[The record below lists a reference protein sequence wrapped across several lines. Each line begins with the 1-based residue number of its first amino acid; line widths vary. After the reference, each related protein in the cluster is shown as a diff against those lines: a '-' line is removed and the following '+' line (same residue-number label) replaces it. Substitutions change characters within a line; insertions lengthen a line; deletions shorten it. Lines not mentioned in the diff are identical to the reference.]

1 MQKFNSPQHVYK
13 IGRVNIG
20 GQPGE
25 TPTVL
30 VGSIFWLGQKMVQ
43 DANKGVFDPKEAE
56 NIINKMQTLSDES
69 GVPFI
74 LDIVGTTTEAFKKYV
89 QFVADHSEA
98 PFLTDAMS
106 PKVRMESAQFVKEIG
121 LQDKTIYNSIY
132 KGVQEAELQKIKEL
146 GIKTSIVLADNPK
159 DGSFQGK
166 MSVLDEALD
175 MAKRAGIEQVL
186 IDCAIPAFAPDMGIT
201 VRAIP
206 AIKEKF
212 GYPTGLGTGNVVTTM
227 GWVKAH
233 VAKEFRKGCVT
244 ATNSIMQVQGANWLM
259 FGPAEQSEYVFPA
272 VAVVDTYISSAMAD
286 LDIKPLT
293 EDHPIF
299 RMFL

>member
-1 MQKFNSPQHVYK
+1 MRIFNSPQQVYK
-13 IGRVNIG
+13 IGRVQIG

-30 VGSIFWLGQKMVQ
+30 IGSIFWLGQKMVQ

-74 LDIVGTTTEAFKKYV
+74 LDVVGTTTEAFKKYV
-89 QFVADHSEA
+89 SFVADHTEA

-166 MSVLDEALD
+166 MAVLEEALD

-233 VAKEFRKGCVT
+233 VAKEFRKGTVT
-244 ATNSIMQVQGANWLM
+244 ATNAIMQVQGANWLM

-293 EDHPIF
+293 EDAPIF

>member
-1 MQKFNSPQHVYK
+1 MRKFNSPQQIYK
-13 IGRVNIG
+13 IGRVSIG

-56 NIINKMQTLSDES
+56 NIINKMQTLSDET

-89 QFVADHSEA
+89 QFVADHTEA

-106 PKVRMESAQFVKEIG
+106 PRVRMESAQFVKEIG
-121 LQDKTIYNSIY
+121 LQDNTIYNSIY

-166 MSVLDEALD
+166 MAVLDEALD

-206 AIKEKF
+206 EIKEKF

-233 VAKEFRKGCVT
+233 VPKEFRKGTVT
-244 ATNSIMQVQGANWLM
+244 ATNAIMQVQGADWLM
-259 FGPAEQSEYVFPA
+259 FGPAEQSDYVFPA
-272 VAVVDTYISSAMAD
+272 VAVVDTYVSSAMAD
-286 LDIKPLT
+286 LDIKPIT
-293 EDHPIF
+293 EDAPIF

>member
-1 MQKFNSPQHVYK
+1 MQKFNSLQHVYK
-13 IGRVNIG
+13 IGRVQIG

-89 QFVADHSEA
+89 SFVADHSEA

-132 KGVQEAELQKIKEL
+132 KGVQETELQKIKEL

-175 MAKRAGIEQVL
+175 MAKRAGIEQIL

-233 VAKEFRKGCVT
+233 VAKEFRKGTVT
-244 ATNSIMQVQGANWLM
+244 ATNSIMQVQGANWVM

-293 EDHPIF
+293 DDAPIF

>member
-1 MQKFNSPQHVYK
+1 VYK
-13 IGRVNIG
+13 IGRVQIG

-89 QFVADHSEA
+89 SFVADHSEA

-121 LQDKTIYNSIY
+121 LQDNTIYNSIY

-166 MSVLDEALD
+166 MSVLAEALD

-206 AIKEKF
+206 EIKEKF

-233 VAKEFRKGCVT
+233 VAKEFRKGTVT
-244 ATNSIMQVQGANWLM
+244 ATNAIMQVQGANWLM
-259 FGPAEQSEYVFPA
+259 FGPAEQSDYVFPA

-286 LDIKPLT
+286 LDVKPLT
-293 EDHPIF
+293 EDAPIF

>member
-1 MQKFNSPQHVYK
+1 MRKFDTPQHVYN
-13 IGRVNIG
+13 IGRVQIG

-30 VGSIFWLGQKMVQ
+30 IGSVFWLGQKMVQ
-43 DANKGVFDPKEAE
+43 DANKGIFDAKEAE
-56 NIINKMQTLSDES
+56 NILNKMQSLSDVS

-74 LDIVGTTTEAFKKYV
+74 VDIVGTTTEAFKKYV
-89 QFVADHSEA
+89 TFVSEHCEA

-106 PKVRMESAQFVKEIG
+106 PRVRMESAEFVKEIG
-121 LQDKTIYNSIY
+121 LQDNTIYNSIY
-132 KGVQEAELQKIKEL
+132 KGVQDAELAKIKEL

-166 MSVLDEALD
+166 MTVLDEALGL
-175 MAKRAGIEQVL
+175 AKKAGIEQVL

-206 AIKEKF
+206 EIKQKF

-233 VAKEFRKGCVT
+233 VAKEYRKGCVT
-244 ATNSIMQVQGANWLM
+244 ATNAIMQTQGANWLM
-259 FGPAEQSEYVFPA
+259 FGPAEQAEYVFPA
-272 VAVVDTYISSAMAD
+272 VAVVDTYIASAAAD
-286 LDIKPLT
+286 LDTRPLS

-299 RMFL
+299 KMFM

>member
-1 MQKFNSPQHVYK
+1 MRKFNSPQQIYK
-13 IGRVNIG
+13 IGRVSIG

-56 NIINKMQTLSDES
+56 NIINKMQTLSDET

-89 QFVADHSEA
+89 QFVADHTEA

-106 PKVRMESAQFVKEIG
+106 PRVRMESAQFVKEIG
-121 LQDKTIYNSIY
+121 LQDNTIYNSIY

-166 MSVLDEALD
+166 MTVLDEALD

-206 AIKEKF
+206 EIKEKF

-233 VAKEFRKGCVT
+233 VPKEFRKATVT
-244 ATNSIMQVQGANWLM
+244 ATNAIMQVQGADWLM
-259 FGPAEQSEYVFPA
+259 FVPAEQSDYVFPA
-272 VAVVDTYISSAMAD
+272 VAVVDTYVSSAMAD
-286 LDIKPLT
+286 LDIKPIT
-293 EDHPIF
+293 EDAPIF

>member
-1 MQKFNSPQHVYK
+1 MRKFNSPQHVYK
-13 IGRVNIG
+13 IGRVQIG

-30 VGSIFWLGQKMVQ
+30 IGSIFWLGQKMVQ

-74 LDIVGTTTEAFKKYV
+74 LDVVGTTTEAFKKYV
-89 QFVADHSEA
+89 SFVADHTEA

-121 LQDKTIYNSIY
+121 LQDNTIYNSIY
-132 KGVQEAELQKIKEL
+132 KGVQEAELMKIKEL

-233 VAKEFRKGCVT
+233 VAKENRLGTKT
-244 ATNSIMQVQGANWLM
+244 ATNAIMQVQGANWLM
-259 FGPAEQSEYVFPA
+259 FGPAEQSEYIFPA

-286 LDIKPLT
+286 LDVKPLT
-293 EDHPIF
+293 EDAPIF

>member
-13 IGRVNIG
+13 IGRVQIG

-30 VGSIFWLGQKMVQ
+30 IGSIFWLGQKMVQ

-89 QFVADHSEA
+89 SFVADHSEA

-106 PKVRMESAQFVKEIG
+106 PKGRMESAQFVKEIG

-132 KGVQEAELQKIKEL
+132 KGVQETELQKIKEL

-175 MAKRAGIEQVL
+175 MAKRAGIEQIL

-233 VAKEFRKGCVT
+233 VAKEFRKGTVT

-286 LDIKPLT
+286 LDVKPLT
-293 EDHPIF
+293 EDAPIF

>member
-1 MQKFNSPQHVYK
+1 MHKFNTSQHVYN
-13 IGRVNIG
+13 IGRVQIG

-30 VGSIFWLGQKMVQ
+30 IGSVFWLGQKMVQ
-43 DANKGVFDPKEAE
+43 DANKGIFDAKIAE
-56 NIINKMQTLSDES
+56 DILNKMQTLSDES
-69 GVPFI
+69 GVPYI
-74 LDIVGTTTEAFKKYV
+74 VDIVGTTTEAFKKYV
-89 QFVADHSEA
+89 SFVADHTEA
-98 PFLTDAMS
+98 PFLTDAKS

-121 LQDKTIYNSIY
+121 LQDNTVYNSIY

-175 MAKRAGIEQVL
+175 MAKRAGIEQVM

-212 GYPTGLGTGNVVTTM
+212 GFPTGLGTGNVVTTM

-233 VAKEFRKGCVT
+233 VAKEYRKGCVT
-244 ATNSIMQVQGANWLM
+244 ATNAIMQVQGANWLM
-259 FGPAEQSEYVFPA
+259 FGPAEQAEYVFPA
-272 VAVVDTYISSAMAD
+272 VAVVDTYIASAAAD
-286 LDIKPLT
+286 LDTRPLS

-299 RMFL
+299 KMFM

>member
-1 MQKFNSPQHVYK
+1 MQKFNSLQHVYK
-13 IGRVNIG
+13 IGRVQIG

-89 QFVADHSEA
+89 SFVADHSEA

-132 KGVQEAELQKIKEL
+132 KGVQETELQKIKEL

-175 MAKRAGIEQVL
+175 MAKRAGIEQIL

-233 VAKEFRKGCVT
+233 VAKEFRKGTVT

-293 EDHPIF
+293 EDAPIF

>member
-1 MQKFNSPQHVYK
+1 MQKFNSLQHVYK
-13 IGRVNIG
+13 IGRVQIG

-30 VGSIFWLGQKMVQ
+30 IGSIFWLGQKMVQ

-89 QFVADHSEA
+89 SFVADHSEA

-175 MAKRAGIEQVL
+175 MAKRAGIEQIL

-233 VAKEFRKGCVT
+233 VAKEFRKGTVT

-293 EDHPIF
+293 EDAPIF

>member
-1 MQKFNSPQHVYK
+1 MRKFNSPQHVYK
-13 IGRVNIG
+13 IGRVQIG

-89 QFVADHSEA
+89 SFVADHSEA

-121 LQDKTIYNSIY
+121 LQDNTIYNSIY

-166 MSVLDEALD
+166 MSVLAEALD

-206 AIKEKF
+206 EIKEKF

-233 VAKEFRKGCVT
+233 VAKEFRKGTVT
-244 ATNSIMQVQGANWLM
+244 ATNAIMQVQGANWLM
-259 FGPAEQSEYVFPA
+259 FGPAEQSDYVFPA

-286 LDIKPLT
+286 LDVKPLT
-293 EDHPIF
+293 EDAPIF

>member
-1 MQKFNSPQHVYK
+1 MRKFNSPQHVYK
-13 IGRVNIG
+13 IGRVQIG

-89 QFVADHSEA
+89 SFVADHSEA

-121 LQDKTIYNSIY
+121 LQDNTIYNSIY

-206 AIKEKF
+206 EIKEKF

-233 VAKEFRKGCVT
+233 VAKEFRKGTVT
-244 ATNSIMQVQGANWLM
+244 ATNAIMQVQGANWLM
-259 FGPAEQSEYVFPA
+259 FGPAEQSDYVFPA

-286 LDIKPLT
+286 LDVKPLT
-293 EDHPIF
+293 EDAPIF

>member
-1 MQKFNSPQHVYK
+1 MRKFNSPQQIYK
-13 IGRVNIG
+13 IGRVSIG

-56 NIINKMQTLSDES
+56 NIINKMQTLSDET

-89 QFVADHSEA
+89 QFVADHTEA

-106 PKVRMESAQFVKEIG
+106 PRVRMESAQFVKEIG
-121 LQDKTIYNSIY
+121 LQDNTIYNSIY

-166 MSVLDEALD
+166 MAVLDEALD

-206 AIKEKF
+206 EIKEKF

-233 VAKEFRKGCVT
+233 VPKEFRKATVT
-244 ATNSIMQVQGANWLM
+244 ATNAIMQVQGADWLM
-259 FGPAEQSEYVFPA
+259 FGPAEQSDYVFPA
-272 VAVVDTYISSAMAD
+272 VAVVDTYVSSAMAD
-286 LDIKPLT
+286 LEHKANN
-293 EDHPIF
+293 
-299 RMFL
+299 

>member
-13 IGRVNIG
+13 IGRVQIG

-30 VGSIFWLGQKMVQ
+30 IGSIFWLGQKMVQ

-89 QFVADHSEA
+89 SFVADHSEA

-175 MAKRAGIEQVL
+175 MAKRAGIEQIL

-233 VAKEFRKGCVT
+233 VAKEFRKGTVT

-286 LDIKPLT
+286 LDVKPLT
-293 EDHPIF
+293 EDAPIF

>member
-1 MQKFNSPQHVYK
+1 VYK
-13 IGRVNIG
+13 IGRVQIG

-89 QFVADHSEA
+89 SFVADHSEA

-121 LQDKTIYNSIY
+121 LQDNTIYNSIY

-206 AIKEKF
+206 EIKEKF

-233 VAKEFRKGCVT
+233 VAKEFRKGTVT
-244 ATNSIMQVQGANWLM
+244 ATNAIMQVQGANWLM
-259 FGPAEQSEYVFPA
+259 FGPAEQSDYVFPA

-286 LDIKPLT
+286 LDVKPLT
-293 EDHPIF
+293 EDAPIF

>member
-1 MQKFNSPQHVYK
+1 MQKFNSPQHIYK
-13 IGRVNIG
+13 IGKVQIG

-43 DANKGVFDPKEAE
+43 DANKGIFDPKAAE

-89 QFVADHSEA
+89 SFVADHTDA

-106 PKVRMESAQFVKEIG
+106 PKVRVESAEFVKEIG
-121 LQDKTIYNSIY
+121 LQDNTIYNSIY

-159 DGSFQGK
+159 DGSFEGK

-206 AIKEKF
+206 EIKEKF

-233 VAKEFRKGCVT
+233 VAKENRLGTKT
-244 ATNSIMQVQGANWLM
+244 ATNAIMQVQGANWLM
-259 FGPAEQSEYVFPA
+259 FGPAEQSDYVFPA

-299 RMFL
+299 KMFL

>member
-1 MQKFNSPQHVYK
+1 MRKFNSPQQIYK
-13 IGRVNIG
+13 IGRVSIG

-56 NIINKMQTLSDES
+56 NIINKMQTLSDET

-89 QFVADHSEA
+89 QFVADHTEA

-106 PKVRMESAQFVKEIG
+106 PRVRMESAQFVKEIG
-121 LQDKTIYNSIY
+121 LQDNTIYNSIY

-166 MSVLDEALD
+166 MTVLDEALD
-175 MAKRAGIEQVL
+175 MAKRAGIAQVL
-186 IDCAIPAFAPDMGIT
+186 IDCASPAFAPDMGIT

-206 AIKEKF
+206 EIKEKF

-233 VAKEFRKGCVT
+233 VPKEFRKATVT
-244 ATNSIMQVQGANWLM
+244 ATNAIMQVQGADWLM
-259 FGPAEQSEYVFPA
+259 FGPAEQSDYVFPA
-272 VAVVDTYISSAMAD
+272 VAVVDTYVSSAMAD
-286 LDIKPLT
+286 LDIKPIT
-293 EDHPIF
+293 EDAPIF

>member
-1 MQKFNSPQHVYK
+1 MRKFNSPQHVYK
-13 IGRVNIG
+13 IGRVQIG

-89 QFVADHSEA
+89 SFVADHTEA

-121 LQDKTIYNSIY
+121 LQDNTIYNSIY

-206 AIKEKF
+206 EIKEKF

-233 VAKEFRKGCVT
+233 VAKEFRKGTVT
-244 ATNSIMQVQGANWLM
+244 ATNAIMQVQGANWLM
-259 FGPAEQSEYVFPA
+259 FGPAEQSDYVFPA

-286 LDIKPLT
+286 LDVKPLT
-293 EDHPIF
+293 EDAPIF

>member
-1 MQKFNSPQHVYK
+1 MQKFNSLQHVYK
-13 IGRVNIG
+13 IGRVQIG

-30 VGSIFWLGQKMVQ
+30 IGSIFWLGQKMVQ

-74 LDIVGTTTEAFKKYV
+74 LDIVGTTTEAFKKYLT
-89 QFVADHSEA
+89 FVADHTEA

-121 LQDKTIYNSIY
+121 LQDRTIYNSIY

-159 DGSFQGK
+159 DGSFDGK
-166 MSVLDEALD
+166 MAVLDEALD

-259 FGPAEQSEYVFPA
+259 FGPAEQSEFVFPA

-286 LDIKPLT
+286 LDIKPLS